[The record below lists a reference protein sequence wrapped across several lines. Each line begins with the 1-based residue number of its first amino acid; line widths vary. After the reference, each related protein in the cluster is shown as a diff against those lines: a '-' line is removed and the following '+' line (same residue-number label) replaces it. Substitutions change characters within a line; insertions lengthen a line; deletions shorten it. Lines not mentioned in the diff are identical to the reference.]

1 MTEEQE
7 KKPKIVVDSDWKE
20 QVQAEK
26 EAAKKAAEKESTE
39 QRTTDQ
45 LPPPSFPLLVSSL
58 ATQTL
63 MAMGQIPDPD
73 GKMVAQLDH
82 AKHTIDM
89 LAMLE
94 TKTKGN
100 LTSEEEA
107 MLDQVL
113 HELRMAYVAISKN
126 PAAAAQDPAATPEIV
141 KPGDV

>member
-7 KKPKIVVDSDWKE
+7 EKPEIVVDSDWKE

-26 EAAKKAAEKESTE
+26 EAARKAAEE
-39 QRTTDQ
+39 QPHEEQTADQ
-45 LPPPSFPLLVSSL
+45 LPPPSFQLLVSSL

-63 MAMGQIPDPD
+63 MAMGQIPDPE
-73 GKMVAQLDH
+73 GKMTAQLDH
-82 AKHTIDM
+82 AKHAIDM

-100 LTSEEEA
+100 LTGDEA
-107 MLDQVL
+107 TMLDQVL
-113 HELRMAYVAISKN
+113 HELRMAYIAISKN
-126 PAAAAQDPAATPEIV
+126 PAAVQDPAATPDIF